1 MEVSTPGRS
10 ATEPSTP
17 IRGLS
22 PARLSSGSH
31 TDPNRRSRGVRI
43 PLPPHDIP
51 RLSFSLAQ
59 EEARRAE
66 RRSRRSGRHQVNSNE
81 PPSRS
86 RSRSRRNS
94 LTLDPRL
101 SGDFAQRVKRR
112 RRSSL
117 VEIDRHTKR
126 ILNPGYVE
134 PVTVDYLK
142 FFCQVLIA
150 EKNKLAEHK
159 LPIIDSPPTRPR
171 SRSRSRSSNISIRY
185 SDQNPEIDEFNNS
198 LPLPSDTHP
207 LLSPIIR
214 PDPDIVYERDITYD
228 NQDLNPAPPS
238 KPKSFSYLE
247 RILASQGQK
256 KQEAPAY
263 TFGPQSFKTSAS
275 KAPKSPVD
283 QTSPFIIDDNKGREN
298 VNELPLSDMPV
309 EQETTPQPASN
320 VSLTTTPPYLS
331 EDPHGQ
337 DEAENNEKVG
347 TETAIERTDLTDA
360 IEEANFEI
368 PNELDT
374 QQNHEILTESPWEP
388 SFGDTLAR
396 NMLSPPTALPVHT
409 PSIDGTPERTFQDVL
424 GFSPS
429 IIQEEYTLMDAVNV
443 PDIIEPDSDDENSHG
458 VPSRDLP
465 SPLPASEDISKR
477 PSTTVGNRTRIPHAL
492 LSLPDQEVSTISSF
506 PIAMIRKMVK
516 SSQTSAFENQV
527 NLVPAARRKVRF
539 RPEIYQEIAAKSS
552 EFILAMMEDLEAYA
566 SHRSSSTN
574 YQITIKDVLLYLH
587 RIGFIKNSSDE
598 IDTVARLAHSVLPTE
613 TLISLDNSIA
623 GALELSSG
631 LKSSAE
637 SDDLYMDDY
646 YGSESLDDNFA
657 EL

>member
-17 IRGLS
+17 VRGLS
-22 PARLSSGSH
+22 PQLSGSH
-31 TDPNRRSRGVRI
+31 TDPNRRSHGVRI

-51 RLSFSLAQ
+51 RLSFTLAQ

-66 RRSRRSGRHQVNSNE
+66 RRSRRSGRHLLNSNE
-81 PPSRS
+81 PASRS
-86 RSRSRRNS
+86 RSRSRRDS
-94 LTLDPRL
+94 ITLDPRL

-117 VEIDRHTKR
+117 IEVDRHPKR

-150 EKNKLAEHK
+150 EKNKLAERQ
-159 LPIIDSPPTRPR
+159 LPAVESPPPRPR
-171 SRSRSRSSNISIRY
+171 SRSRSSNLSIRY

-214 PDPDIVYERDITYD
+214 PDPDVVFEHDTPNEI
-228 NQDLNPAPPS
+228 QDSNPVPSS

-263 TFGPQSFKTSAS
+263 TFGPQSFKTPAS

-283 QTSPFIIDDNKGREN
+283 QASPFIINDKGGEMSR
-298 VNELPLSDMPV
+298 ELPLPDIPV
-309 EQETTPQPASN
+309 EQETTPQPIN
-320 VSLTTTPPYLS
+320 VPVTTTPPHLS
-331 EDPHGQ
+331 DGQ
-337 DEAENNEKVG
+337 SEPGSNKIVDETG
-347 TETAIERTDLTDA
+347 TEGPELTEG

-368 PNELDT
+368 PNDLDIQLEQET
-374 QQNHEILTESPWEP
+374 LTEPPQEP
-388 SFGDTLAR
+388 SFGDTLAQ

-409 PSIDGTPERTFQDVL
+409 PSFGGTPERTFQDVL

-429 IIQEEYTLMDAVNV
+429 IIQEEYTLMDAVDV
-443 PDIIEPDSDDENSHG
+443 PDIIEPDSDGEN
-458 VPSRDLP
+458 PQRPPLRDLP
-465 SPLPASEDISKR
+465 SPLPAEDLSEQ
-477 PSTTVGNRTRIPHAL
+477 TTTTTRNRTRIPHAL
-492 LSLPDQEVSTISSF
+492 LSLPDQEVSTVSSF
-506 PIAMIRKMVK
+506 PVAMIRKMVK
-516 SSQTSAFENQV
+516 ASQVSAFENQV
-527 NLVPAARRKVRF
+527 NLVPAVRKKVRF

-566 SHRSSSTN
+566 SHRSASPN

-587 RIGFIKNSSDE
+587 RIRFIKNNSDE

-623 GALELSSG
+623 GAVEMSSG

-646 YGSESLDDNFA
+646 YGSESLDDNIA
-657 EL
+657 DL

>member
-10 ATEPSTP
+10 VTEPSTP
-17 IRGLS
+17 IRDLS

-31 TDPNRRSRGVRI
+31 TDPNRRSQGVRV

-66 RRSRRSGRHQVNSNE
+66 RRSRRSGRHQVNANE
-81 PPSRS
+81 PTSRS

-117 VEIDRHTKR
+117 VEVDRSTKR
-126 ILNPGYVE
+126 IFNPGYVE

-142 FFCQVLIA
+142 FFCKVLIA
-150 EKNKLAEHK
+150 EKNKLAEHQQ
-159 LPIIDSPPTRPR
+159 PIIDSPPN
-171 SRSRSRSSNISIRY
+171 RSRSRSSFLIHY

-207 LLSPIIR
+207 LLSPVIR
-214 PDPDIVYERDITYD
+214 SDPDNVYEHDTPYD
-228 NQDLNPAPPS
+228 NHDLKPAPPS

-263 TFGPQSFKTSAS
+263 TFGPQSFKTPAS

-283 QTSPFIIDDNKGREN
+283 QTSPFIIDDKGIESTH
-298 VNELPLSDMPV
+298 ELPLPDMPV
-309 EQETTPQPASN
+309 EQETTPQPISN
-320 VSLTTTPPYLS
+320 APVTATPPYLS
-331 EDPHGQ
+331 EDPNGQ
-337 DEAENNEKVG
+337 DELPGE
-347 TETAIERTDLTDA
+347 TEIGKTDLADG

-368 PNELDT
+368 PNDLDT
-374 QQNHEILTESPWEP
+374 QQEHDNLTESPQVP
-388 SFGDTLAR
+388 SFGNTLAKD
-396 NMLSPPTALPVHT
+396 MLSPPTALLVHT

-443 PDIIEPDSDDENSHG
+443 PDIIEPDSDDENPHEP
-458 VPSRDLP
+458 PSRNLP
-465 SPLPASEDISKR
+465 SPLPAGESSSERS
-477 PSTTVGNRTRIPHAL
+477 PTTLSHRTRIPHAL
-492 LSLPDQEVSTISSF
+492 LSLPDQEVSTVSSF

-566 SHRSSSTN
+566 SHRSASPN

-587 RIGFIKNSSDE
+587 RIRFIKNNSDE

-623 GALELSSG
+623 GAVEVSSG

-637 SDDLYMDDY
+637 SDDLYVDDF
-646 YGSESLDDNFA
+646 YGSESLDDNIA